1 MPRKFYRV
9 ENSDIDLNKVYI
21 SKEYQYGRNLDFSYY
36 EHFLNVYFNVMKYE
50 NIPTDFLILINNN
63 IYTLGNDY
71 SKSLND
77 LIVDE
82 EYLDLYSV
90 TNSINHKGYKI
101 SISSLNKFIQ
111 SFDQNQQFIFFE
123 NGSFLWEFIL
133 EIVRFNNFN
142 HLPKRL
148 ESIFLFDDIKSCQYY
163 INNHLKG
170 YGKIYEM
177 ELLEI
182 EEIFEADMK
191 KIDDIENHILFLD
204 LFNKINDYWNG
215 NFTDNPI
222 KEIIFKG
229 RYKYKKIV

>member
-1 MPRKFYRV
+1 
-9 ENSDIDLNKVYI
+9 
-21 SKEYQYGRNLDFSYY
+21 
-36 EHFLNVYFNVMKYE
+36 
-50 NIPTDFLILINNN
+50 
-63 IYTLGNDY
+63 
-71 SKSLND
+71 
-77 LIVDE
+77 
-82 EYLDLYSV
+82 
-90 TNSINHKGYKI
+90 
-101 SISSLNKFIQ
+101 
-111 SFDQNQQFIFFE
+111 
-123 NGSFLWEFIL
+123 
-133 EIVRFNNFN
+133 
-142 HLPKRL
+142 LPKRL

-182 EEIFEADMK
+182 EEMFEADMK

-215 NFTDNPI
+215 DFTDNPI